1 MHSDVVLD
9 AAGVIWYVTI
19 CTNVI
24 AHAEPTGVLQQN
36 SQDSVLPAKER
47 RKLQTIVD
55 CSSTKNQLSI
65 SLVYK

>member
-9 AAGVIWYVTI
+9 AMSVIWYVTV

-24 AHAEPTGVLQQN
+24 AHAKPTGVIPQN
-36 SQDSVLPAKER
+36 SQDSVLAAKER
-47 RKLQTIVD
+47 QKLQSIMD